1 MESDTT
7 TRSNKSL
14 EAIYPGS
21 FDPFTNG
28 HLEILIQAA
37 PLFQKI
43 TIAVAVNPLKAGS
56 RFKLED
62 RIGFIQD
69 IIRIPE
75 SNDPKLVVDW
85 FPIDGPGAIYTANYA
100 KKVGAGYI
108 IRGLRNGTD
117 LEYELAMSEVNRNIN
132 PDVRTIFFTDKKT
145 SHISSSLV
153 RSLIGP
159 EGWQNQVQ
167 KYIPLQMWER
177 FFALVDKP

>member
-1 MESDTT
+1 MESDTS
-7 TRSNKSL
+7 TRRNEI

-28 HLEILIQAA
+28 HLEILSQAA
-37 PLFQKI
+37 PLFRKI

-62 RIGFIQD
+62 RLGFIQD
-69 IIRIPE
+69 IIRIPGA
-75 SNDPKLVVDW
+75 NDPKLMADW

-132 PDVRTIFFTDKKT
+132 PNVRTLFFTDKNT

-153 RSLIGP
+153 RGLIGP
-159 EGWQNQVQ
+159 EGWQSQVQ
-167 KYIPLQMWER
+167 KYIPMQMWDR
-177 FFALVDKP
+177 FFSLVDKP

>member
-1 MESDTT
+1 M
-7 TRSNKSL
+7 

-21 FDPFTNG
+21 FDPWTNG
-28 HLEILIQAA
+28 HLEILSQAE
-37 PLFQKI
+37 PIFGKI
-43 TIAVAVNPLKAGS
+43 TIAVAVNPLKVGS

-69 IIRIPE
+69 IIQGE
-75 SNDPKLVVDW
+75 QKLSVDW
-85 FPIDGPGAIYTANYA
+85 FPIDGPGAIYTANFA

-153 RSLIGP
+153 RGLIGP
-159 EGWQNQVQ
+159 DGWQDQVK
-167 KYIPLQMWER
+167 KYIPFQMWPR
-177 FFALVDKP
+177 FFGLVDKP